1 MLGQSPDPGLRMHP
15 LIVHS
20 SFHAIVLYV
29 AMTICFAPEWIG
41 SFIQRPEKGATRRD
55 RGSHLVLFVSI
66 VLGFTAAFTLVNSY
80 PAGTLGWNQPLQFWV
95 GIALMLSGFGFRWYA
110 IRVLGRFFTRD
121 VATRPGQYVVDTGPY
136 RWIRHPSYSGTL
148 VMLLGTGLAMTNW
161 ASLLALLLGAV
172 VGHAYRVRVEE
183 QALCRD
189 LGDAYR
195 EYVQRTRR
203 FIPFVW

>member
-1 MLGQSPDPGLRMHP
+1 MSP

-20 SFHAIVLYV
+20 QFHAIVLYV
-29 AMTICFAPEWIG
+29 ALTICFGPEWIG
-41 SFIQRPEKGATRRD
+41 SFIQRPEQGATKRD
-55 RGSHLVLFVSI
+55 RGSHVVLFLAVG
-66 VLGFTAAFTLVNSY
+66 LGFAAAFTLVNGF
-80 PAGTLGWNQPLQFWV
+80 PAGTLAWHQPLQFWA

-110 IRVLGRFFTRD
+110 IRALGKFFTRD

-148 VMLLGTGLAMTNW
+148 LMLLGTGLAMTNW
-161 ASLLALLLGAV
+161 ASLLAIALGALI
-172 VGHAYRVRVEE
+172 GHAYRVHVEE
-183 QALCRD
+183 QALCGA

-195 EYVQRTRR
+195 DYIRRTRR

>member
-1 MLGQSPDPGLRMHP
+1 MSP

-20 SFHAIVLYV
+20 QFHAIVLYV
-29 AMTICFAPEWIG
+29 ALTICFGPEWIG
-41 SFIQRPEKGATRRD
+41 SFIQRPEQGATKRD
-55 RGSHLVLFVSI
+55 RGSHVVLFLAVG
-66 VLGFTAAFTLVNSY
+66 LGFAAAFTLVNGF
-80 PAGTLGWNQPLQFWV
+80 PAGTLAWRQPLQFWA

-110 IRVLGRFFTRD
+110 IRALGKFFTRD

-148 VMLLGTGLAMTNW
+148 LMLLGTGLAMTNW
-161 ASLLALLLGAV
+161 ASLLAIALGALI
-172 VGHAYRVRVEE
+172 GHAYRVHVEE
-183 QALCRD
+183 QALCGA

-195 EYVQRTRR
+195 DYIRRTRR